1 MTIVNLEELNPGAK
15 FDFEVTEKGKT
26 VSWVK
31 VRSSSNEA
39 MDSIRE
45 QCITT
50 EIEYKKTSKHGPLQR
65 FENQKTDD
73 KKLRE
78 LLWDYTIMDWGG
90 FFDKDKNAIPCTTEN
105 KIRFMSKWPAFYS
118 FVDKCLEKLTPDV
131 NEAIK
136 ESEKN

>member
-1 MTIVNLEELNPGAK
+1 MTIVDFEELNPGAK
-15 FDFEVTEKGKT
+15 FDFEVDEKGKA

-31 VRSSSNEA
+31 VRASSNEI
-39 MDSIRE
+39 MDEIRE
-45 QCITT
+45 QCIST
-50 EIEYKKTSKHGPLQR
+50 EIEYKKAAKHGQLQR
-65 FENQKTDD
+65 IEFTKSDD
-73 KKLRE
+73 KKLKD

-90 FFDKDKNAIPCTTEN
+90 FFGKDKKEIPCTKEN

-118 FVDKCLEKLTPDV
+118 FIDKCVEKLTPDV